1 MPCNISFMNA
11 RQSNRNLRA
20 VSHHQGIY
28 RHQGRKN
35 GQQIDRYKLFFGSNL
50 PLDREIQ
57 TRDGYKLFFGSN
69 LPLDR
74 KHRHIGRY
82 KLFFGSN
89 LTLDWK
95 YKQID
100 RHKLFFGLNWLFGW
114 RHRQEGWY
122 KLFLWIELAC
132 GIITTSC
139 GKVQTVLFDRTC
151 RLTDNKA

>member
-1 MPCNISFMNA
+1 MNA

-50 PLDREIQ
+50 A
-57 TRDGYKLFFGSN
+57 
-69 LPLDR
+69 LDR

-89 LTLDWK
+89 LTLDRK
-95 YKQID
+95 H
-100 RHKLFFGLNWLFGW
+100 RHIGRYKLFFGSN
-114 RHRQEGWY
+114 
-122 KLFLWIELAC
+122 
-132 GIITTSC
+132 
-139 GKVQTVLFDRTC
+139 
-151 RLTDNKA
+151 LTLD